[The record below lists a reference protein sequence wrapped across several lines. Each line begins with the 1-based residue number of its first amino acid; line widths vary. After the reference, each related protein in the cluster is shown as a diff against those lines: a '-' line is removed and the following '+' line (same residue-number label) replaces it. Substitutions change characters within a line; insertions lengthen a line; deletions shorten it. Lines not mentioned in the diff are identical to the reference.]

1 MKKNRVIYI
10 YLIIQK
16 LRRQNKAEFISKN
29 QNNQL
34 KIIQLIALNS
44 LRKEILKQISSKIKY
59 IKNIMIK
66 FFMNDTSVLIKI
78 L

>member
-44 LRKEILKQISSKIKY
+44 LRKEILKQISSK
-59 IKNIMIK
+59 KN
-66 FFMNDTSVLIKI
+66 
-78 L
+78 